1 MKKGQR
7 EKYVELLLLRSKMK
21 EQVVVSLKSVLCSVK
36 YGEVPKIFLESVI
49 VISAQQFY
57 DDYDCLN

>member
-1 MKKGQR
+1 
-7 EKYVELLLLRSKMK
+7 VELLLLRSKMK